1 MHHCRTGLRS
11 LTSVKLMKPPQLGT
25 MGVDA
30 GSGGAPIAFGLWMF
44 FGLPTMVG
52 AIFMFKKDRPVV
64 QYAVVE
70 TEQPPSDA
78 NVKMMAA
85 MERAIEADAKNKM
98 IAATDHPIQAMPK
111 KPTGGV
117 FGKRSG

>member
-1 MHHCRTGLRS
+1 M
-11 LTSVKLMKPPQLGT
+11 KLIGFVLLLPTVLIVA

-30 GSGGAPIAFGLWMF
+30 GSDGAPIAFGLWMF

-52 AIFMFKKDRPVV
+52 AIFIFKKDRPVV

-98 IAATDHPIQAMPK
+98 IAATDHAIQAMPK